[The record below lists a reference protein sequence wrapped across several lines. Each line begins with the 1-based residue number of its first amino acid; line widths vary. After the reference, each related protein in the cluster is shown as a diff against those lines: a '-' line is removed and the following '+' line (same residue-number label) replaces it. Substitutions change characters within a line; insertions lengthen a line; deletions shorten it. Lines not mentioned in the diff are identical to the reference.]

1 MYAGVDLAWG
11 QRARTGVALVDD
23 SGTLVASTSVHTDA
37 QIKDFLAPHAATL
50 ATRGRR
56 RAAHRHQRDR
66 PATV

>member
-37 QIKDFLAPHAATL
+37 QIKDFLAPHATTL
-50 ATRGRR
+50 A
-56 RAAHRHQRDR
+56 ALAVDA
-66 PATV
+66 PLIVANATGQ